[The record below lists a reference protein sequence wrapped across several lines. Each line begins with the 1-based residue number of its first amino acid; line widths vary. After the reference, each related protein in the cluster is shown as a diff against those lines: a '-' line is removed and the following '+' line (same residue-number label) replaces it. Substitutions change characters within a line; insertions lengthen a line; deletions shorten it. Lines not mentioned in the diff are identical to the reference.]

1 MLSSLN
7 VQEHHVT
14 GTSALD
20 IECKNSENC
29 CTYLPIQNIAHVVE
43 TRMCSSKSMNII
55 TLPIPFSIIYDL
67 GYIK

>member
-20 IECKNSENC
+20 IEMQELENR
-29 CTYLPIQNIAHVVE
+29 CTKLARGGPTGAVQL
-43 TRMCSSKSMNII
+43 K
-55 TLPIPFSIIYDL
+55 
-67 GYIK
+67 